1 MAAEEPLYSNTIRLE
16 VHSLSVV
23 ILCLVDMVY
32 MACPAVALEDLF
44 VWEWEWIEVGHRKE
58 V

>member
-1 MAAEEPLYSNTIRLE
+1 M
-16 VHSLSVV
+16 V

-32 MACPAVALEDLF
+32 LACPAVALEVLF
-44 VWEWEWIEVGHRKE
+44 VWEWEWEWIEAGHRKE